1 MAHAVMQ
8 GKAQTFPS
16 LALVEQAIPRLS
28 RHQLASLCE
37 RLIDRMD
44 TLDPDPDFEDA
55 GDEQD
60 TTGAEDDYRL
70 PVRRDGPGCPI
81 ADAAEDDGEDCCEAS
96 DDRGG
101 RSPNARFN
109 GYDNWRELD
118 SDPDAE
124 RWHQPAV
131 ID

>member
-1 MAHAVMQ
+1 MAQTVMQ
-8 GKAQTFPS
+8 GRAQAFPS

-44 TLDPDPDFEDA
+44 ALDPDPDCEDA

-70 PVRRDGPGCPI
+70 PARRDGPGCPI
-81 ADAAEDDGEDCCEAS
+81 ADPVEDDDEDCCDAS
-96 DDRGG
+96 DDRGSSG
-101 RSPNARFN
+101 PNARFN
-109 GYDNWRELD
+109 GYDKRRELD

-131 ID
+131 TD